1 MGRKATYRLYALV
14 AGIYL
19 VLTTAANAQPALI
32 TLTASNSLSCEQK
45 QATLVAVS
53 NCVAGSSYQFTG
65 PDGFVATNTTGVI
78 SVSVDGSYSVAVDNG
93 AGCKG
98 SASVVVGS
106 TLHPDYLPLVDL
118 YNSTGGPNWTNK
130 SGWLSNCDPCSG
142 WFGIRCA
149 NGRVMDISFASS
161 FPGNNLTGT
170 VPQTIG
176 KLDALT
182 TLNLSYQPD
191 LRGSIPVTINKLRNL
206 QTISLA
212 YTHCSGFIL
221 EKITSLTALQ
231 SVDISYAN
239 FVGTIPDAIANLSQ
253 LTTFNCSA
261 NAGLGGTIP
270 TSMGSLTKLEKL
282 MLGTNQFMGTIPTSL
297 GNLTALTTLYLSDNQ
312 LTGNIPVELGK
323 LTQLQTLYLSGNQ
336 LTGTIPEQLGKLTQ
350 IKRLG
355 VDNNQLSGTI
365 PTSLSALTQAEYLY
379 FNQNRLTGPVP
390 DMFNSFNQLN
400 ELTLSNNQLTGGI
413 PASLGTVSTLQYLQL
428 QNNKLTGCIPSSFT
442 ALCGRTINISDNVG
456 LPAWDEFCTNGYNGL
471 VSVTS
476 GNWQDPTVWS
486 CGRVPALTDIVT
498 LRHAV
503 TVKAGSASKARR
515 ISYDGPA
522 KLIYEAGGTTKI
534 RE

>member
-1 MGRKATYRLYALV
+1 MGRKATYRLYACI

-19 VLTTAANAQPALI
+19 ILITAANAQPALI

-53 NCVAGSSYQFTG
+53 NCVAGSAYQFTG
-65 PDGFVATNTTGVI
+65 PDGFVAMNTTGVI

-118 YNSTGGPNWTNK
+118 YNSTGGANWTNK
-130 SGWLSNCDPCSG
+130 SGWLGNCDPCSG

-149 NGRVMDISFASS
+149 NGRVTNISFASD
-161 FPGNNLTGT
+161 FPGNNLNGT

-176 KLDALT
+176 KLSALT

-191 LRGSIPVTINKLRNL
+191 LRGSIPASIGNLSNL
-206 QTISLA
+206 QDINLA
-212 YTHCSGFIL
+212 YTHCSGFVL
-221 EKITSLTALQ
+221 DKLTSLTALQ

-239 FVGTIPDAIANLSQ
+239 FVGTIPETIANLSQ
-253 LTTFNCSA
+253 LKVFNCGA
-261 NAGLGGTIP
+261 NAGLGGNIP
-270 TSMGSLTKLEKL
+270 ASVGNLTKLERL
-282 MLGTNQFMGTIPTSL
+282 VLGTNQFTGTVPASL

-312 LTGNIPVELGK
+312 LTGSIPAELGK

-336 LTGTIPEQLGKLTQ
+336 LAGAIPEQLGNLTQ

-379 FNQNRLTGPVP
+379 FGQNRLVGSVP
-390 DMFNSFNQLN
+390 DVFGSFAKLT
-400 ELTLSNNQLTGGI
+400 ELTLNDNQLMGSI
-413 PASLGTVSTLQYLQL
+413 PASLGSVPTLHYLQL

-442 ALCGRTINISDNVG
+442 ALCGKTVDISNNVG
-456 LPAWDEFCTNGYNGL
+456 LPAWNEFCDSGYNGL
-471 VSVTS
+471 VTVTNGS
-476 GNWQDPTVWS
+476 WQDPATWS

-503 TVKAGSASKARR
+503 TVKAGSASQARR
-515 ISYDGPA
+515 IDYDGLA
-522 KLIYEAGGTTKI
+522 KLIYEAGGITKLGN
-534 RE
+534 

>member
-1 MGRKATYRLYALV
+1 MGRKSTYRLYACI

-19 VLTTAANAQPALI
+19 ILTTAVNAQPALI
-32 TLTASNSLSCEQK
+32 TLTASNSLACEQK

-53 NCVAGSSYQFTG
+53 NCVAGSAYQFTG

-78 SVSVDGSYSVAVDNG
+78 SVSVDGSYSVSVDNG

-98 SASVVVGS
+98 SANVVVGS

-118 YNSTGGPNWTNK
+118 YKSTGGVNWTNK

-142 WFGIRCA
+142 WFGIRCT
-149 NGRVMDISFASS
+149 NGRVTDISFASD
-161 FPGNNLTGT
+161 FPGNNLNGT

-176 KLDALT
+176 KLSALT

-191 LRGSIPVTINKLRNL
+191 LRGSIPATINKLTNL
-206 QTISLA
+206 QEINLA

-221 EKITSLTALQ
+221 DKLTSLTALQ

-239 FVGTIPDAIANLSQ
+239 FVGTIPETIANLS
-253 LTTFNCSA
+253 LLKFFNCSA

-270 TSMGSLTKLEKL
+270 TSLGSLTKLERL
-282 MLGTNQFMGTIPTSL
+282 VLGTNQFTGAIPTSL

-312 LTGNIPVELGK
+312 LTGSIPAELGK

-355 VDNNQLSGTI
+355 VANNQLSGTV

-379 FNQNRLTGPVP
+379 LDQNRLTGPMP
-390 DMFNSFNQLN
+390 DIFSSFAHLT
-400 ELTLSNNQLTGGI
+400 ELTLNDNQLTGSI
-413 PASLGTVSTLQYLQL
+413 PASLGSVPMLQSLQL
-428 QNNKLTGCIPSSFT
+428 QNNRLTGCIPSSFT
-442 ALCGRTINISDNVG
+442 ALCGKTVDISNNVG
-456 LPAWDEFCTNGYNGL
+456 LPAWAEFCASGYNGL
-471 VSVTS
+471 VSVTN
-476 GNWQDPTVWS
+476 GNWQDPMVWS

-503 TVKAGSASKARR
+503 TVRAGSASQARR
-515 ISYDGPA
+515 ISYEGPA
-522 KLIYEAGGTTKI
+522 KLIYEAGGTTKLGD
-534 RE
+534 